1 MAAHYWSNI
10 YIGLLF
16 LSIKYFIKFL
26 QNLFALYKLK
36 TRMQTFKPIKQS
48 RISAAVTDQLK
59 QSVLLGHFRSGDKL
73 PSERELAEQFQ
84 VSRVAI
90 REALRVLENSGFIT
104 TRQGV
109 SGGTFVTDLTF
120 QQLSNAFLDLFLA
133 DKISIPELYQVRLLV
148 EPEVARLAARNVT
161 AEYAERL
168 QACLKAEEQPSP
180 SLPDDLERKTAV
192 HFILAEMSGNRFL
205 EGLVRSVMRMTRKI
219 IEAVHP
225 DQPPFLH
232 PAGMHRPIIKAVLAG
247 DAGGAAVAMRK
258 HAVQFGK
265 ILMQMERS
273 FRKNHAS
280 SA

>member
-1 MAAHYWSNI
+1 
-10 YIGLLF
+10 
-16 LSIKYFIKFL
+16 
-26 QNLFALYKLK
+26 
-36 TRMQTFKPIKQS
+36 MQTFKPIKQS

-59 QSVLLGHFRSGDKL
+59 RSILLRRFKSGDRL
-73 PSERELAEQFQ
+73 PPERELAEQFE

-90 REALRVLENSGFIT
+90 REAIRVLETSGFIT

-133 DKISIPELYQVRLLV
+133 DKISIPEVYQVRLLV
-148 EPEVARLAARNVT
+148 EPEVAKLAARNIT

-168 QACLKAEEQPSP
+168 QSCLKVEEQPSLL
-180 SLPDDLERKTAV
+180 LPEDLDRKTAV
-192 HFILAEMSGNRFL
+192 HFMLAEMSGNRFL
-205 EGLVRSVMRMTRKI
+205 EGLVRSVMQMTRRI

-247 DAGGAAVAMRK
+247 NASAAEAAMRK
-258 HAVQFGK
+258 HAAQFGK
-265 ILMQMERS
+265 ILMQMELT
-273 FRKNHAS
+273 FRKKQS
-280 SA
+280 SAA

>member
-1 MAAHYWSNI
+1 
-10 YIGLLF
+10 
-16 LSIKYFIKFL
+16 
-26 QNLFALYKLK
+26 
-36 TRMQTFKPIKQS
+36 MQTFKPIKQS

-59 QSVLLGHFRSGDKL
+59 QSILVGHFKSGDKL
-73 PSERELAEQFQ
+73 PPERELAEQFE
-84 VSRVAI
+84 VSRIAV

-120 QQLSNAFLDLFLA
+120 QQLSNAFVDLFLA

-148 EPEVARLAARNVT
+148 EPEVARLAARSVT

-168 QACLKAEEQPSP
+168 QACLKAEEQPSR
-180 SLPDDLERKTAV
+180 SLPEDLDRKTAL

-205 EGLVRSVMRMTRKI
+205 VGLIRSVMGMTRTI
-219 IEAVHP
+219 VEAAHP

-247 DAGGAAVAMRK
+247 DAGGAAVAMRR
-258 HAVQFGK
+258 HTVQFGR
-265 ILMQMERS
+265 ILTQLERT
-273 FRKNHAS
+273 FRKNHAL

>member
-1 MAAHYWSNI
+1 
-10 YIGLLF
+10 
-16 LSIKYFIKFL
+16 
-26 QNLFALYKLK
+26 
-36 TRMQTFKPIKQS
+36 MQAFKPIRQS
-48 RISAAVTDQLK
+48 RISTAVTEQLK
-59 QSVLLGHFRSGDKL
+59 QSILLGHFRSGDKL
-73 PSERELAEQFQ
+73 PPERELAEQFE

-109 SGGTFVTDLTF
+109 AGGTFVTDLSF

-161 AEYAERL
+161 IDYAEQL
-168 QACLKAEEQPSP
+168 QACLKAEEQPSH
-180 SLPDDLERKTAV
+180 SLPEDLDRKTAV
-192 HFILAEMSGNRFL
+192 HFILAEMCGNRFL
-205 EGLVRSVMRMTRKI
+205 EGLVRSVMQMTRRI

-232 PAGMHRPIIKAVLAG
+232 PPGMHKPIIKAVLAS

-265 ILMQMERS
+265 ILMQMERT
-273 FRKNHAS
+273 FRRNHVL